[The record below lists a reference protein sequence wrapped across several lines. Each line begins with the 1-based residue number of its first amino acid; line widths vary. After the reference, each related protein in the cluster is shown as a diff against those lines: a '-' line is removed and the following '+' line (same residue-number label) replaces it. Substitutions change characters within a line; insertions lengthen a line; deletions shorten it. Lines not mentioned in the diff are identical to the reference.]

1 MSLKCGHTLVWSQS
15 TEYFRVSATCQ
26 LASGYAT
33 MTHRTC
39 CVNLLIGIPLIGNLT
54 YRDPTHWVL
63 SSRFSPDKF
72 HLNQPQMAIDKA
84 LLVFEGLKA
93 ALFKSLSFSSD
104 SRTCGCSKRLHRDP
118 YHAKQTEPCAVGGR
132 QLNRRETNFN
142 RNLILIRLRSEFI
155 KVSRPASSTRQLQVG
170 LFTTRDLRLGSNDST
185 ESESYNWE
193 IILIPSAD

>member
-1 MSLKCGHTLVWSQS
+1 MVAIHRILQSLGNLPTGIGLRNDDSPYMLRQS
-15 TEYFRVSATCQ
+15 THWN
-26 LASGYAT
+26 L
-33 MTHRTC
+33 THRESYLSRSHSLGTIQS
-39 CVNLLIGIPLIGNLT
+39 LFARQIP
-54 YRDPTHWVL
+54 PK
-63 SSRFSPDKF
+63 SAA
-72 HLNQPQMAIDKA
+72 QMAIDKA

-104 SRTCGCSKRLHRDP
+104 SRTCGCLKRLHRDP
-118 YHAKQTEPCAVGGR
+118 YHAKQTVPCAVGGR